1 MGEQAMVDT
10 GIEVDCPKHGPKQ
23 KTVWIDPRHYTLC
36 CKKCYTEALKRTPM
50 RTRPPADDA
59 K

>member
-1 MGEQAMVDT
+1 MVDT